1 VSEQRETTHVEG
13 PPPETPNRPEAG
25 ERPEPRRRGR
35 MTAVAHDVPPAIQWH
50 EGMLLAPQHFQQL
63 ALRQEALLRYQIA
76 MTSPYHWGVRHL
88 KIDPVLLVDGV
99 FRVLELEA
107 VLPDG
112 LVVSH
117 FPDDSPDL
125 AVDLGPYDTR
135 LLDGPLPVHLAV
147 VAERGSLARVGNEGS
162 RFESVEGDPV
172 VDENTGE
179 GELRVPRLKPL
190 LRLLVTDSPPP
201 KFVTLPLAEVTHSRE
216 SFSLTPFIPPT
227 LRVTPVSPLADF
239 CTALSGRLREKAVFL
254 SEQGEPSSAV
264 RAAQLIETQSL
275 VHGLVAALPPFEALV
290 YSGVAH
296 PFQLYLA
303 LCGLVGHLAAVSRS
317 LMPPV
322 LDPYDHNDLR
332 ATFEQARAFI
342 EQALREGISES
353 YAAHPFYLAEGSFFL
368 KFDPQWMNRPLVLGV
383 RGKPGAAERDLA
395 AWIQAAV
402 IASKSRMPE
411 LQQKRVLGVRR
422 KKIEADTD
430 LVPARGVLL
439 YSISAEPEL
448 VVSEE
453 LLEVRNPDDPDG
465 QNRPTEVVLYVRR

>member
-1 VSEQRETTHVEG
+1 MDDQSETTRVES
-13 PPPETPNRPEAG
+13 PPPDAPAARDEGDRSA
-25 ERPEPRRRGR
+25 PRRRGR
-35 MTAVAHDVPPAIQWH
+35 MTAVAHDVPAAIQWH

-63 ALRQEALLRYQIA
+63 AQRQEALLHYHTA
-76 MTSPYHWGVRHL
+76 VTSPYHWGVRHL

-125 AVDLGPYDTR
+125 AVDLGPSVER
-135 LLDGPLPVHLAV
+135 LMAGPLPVHLAV
-147 VAERGSLARVGNEGS
+147 VARRGNAARVGTEAA

-172 VDENTGE
+172 VDENTGD

-201 KFVTLPLAEVTHSRE
+201 KFVTLPLAEVTHSHE
-216 SFSLTPFIPPT
+216 SFALTPFIPPT
-227 LRVTPVSPLADF
+227 LRVTPGSPLADL
-239 CTALSGRLREKAVFL
+239 CTSLCGRLREKAVFL

-264 RAAQLIETQSL
+264 RVAQLIETRGL
-275 VHGLVAALPPFEALV
+275 VHGLVAALPPFEALL

-296 PFQLYLA
+296 PFHLYLA

-332 ATFEQARAFI
+332 SSFEQARAFI

-353 YAAHPFYLAEGSFFL
+353 YATHPFYLAEGSFFL
-368 KFDPQWMNRPLVLGV
+368 KFDPRWMNRPLVLGV
-383 RGKPGAAERDLA
+383 RGRPGAPEGELN
-395 AWIQAAV
+395 AWIGAAV

-422 KKIEADTD
+422 KRIEADTD

-439 YSISAEPEL
+439 YTLSAEPEL
-448 VVSEE
+448 VVPDE
-453 LLEVRNPDDPDG
+453 LLEIRNPDDPDG
-465 QNRPTEVVLYVRR
+465 QTRPTEIVLYVRR